1 MENIHS
7 DLLGIL
13 FNKCKMKR
21 VQVLLMII
29 VGCVCYIHA
38 QTQTDDTIKNS
49 GKRKPSMG
57 MQIANDFSFLT
68 FPKNSDAYDVG
79 LIDEDIPNFTDDLEY
94 GATEYYAKKL
104 GWGNTFWVRAD
115 IWATIPVTKSTTMY
129 GLVAL
134 RLLNLDS
141 GKQDDFSYT
150 LLNCEVEQKLSETTR
165 FRIGR
170 LVAKYSESQYFARVL
185 IGRSD
190 SHTFGRIPLVN
201 DAAEFTFNF
210 KDNKLKSNFA
220 VGVKPYFKPSL
231 DFYSAYLVN
240 QFAYPI
246 KDKNEIKFNLIYNYC
261 KSLEEDLI
269 LDFPGMEDD
278 RYFHALETE
287 LAFVSDNKFSI
298 FANAG
303 GYFNYIGI
311 APHFSGP
318 RDILRGQE
326 PLVGDPNDSFNQTLM
341 VSSGLI
347 LHPAKIC
354 KKLGFWQTSG
364 FELEFLGLARDDI
377 NTLNTYFNQKFK
389 FGRIMF
395 DYALTLNLVR
405 FAETKTIM
413 QSDNKSAYIAVNQFN
428 NIVHYFR
435 ISVMFGSLERE

>member
-1 MENIHS
+1 MKKVKF
-7 DLLGIL
+7 LIL
-13 FNKCKMKR
+13 F
-21 VQVLLMII
+21 I
-29 VGCVCYIHA
+29 VCFGFYSQA
-38 QTQTDDTIKNS
+38 QTQTEDTTKNDA
-49 GKRKPSMG
+49 KRKPSMG

-68 FPKNSDAYDVG
+68 FPKNSEVYDIG
-79 LIDEDIPNFTDDLEY
+79 LIDEDITNYTDELQY

-150 LLNCEVEQKLSETTR
+150 LLNCEIEQKLNDKTR

-220 VGVKPYFKPSL
+220 IGVKPYFKPSL

-246 KDKNEIKFNLIYNYC
+246 KEKNEIKLNLIYNFC
-261 KSLEEDLI
+261 KSLEEDLV
-269 LDFPGMEDD
+269 LDFPGMEND

-287 LAFVSDNKFSI
+287 LAFVKDNKFSI

-341 VSSGLI
+341 VAGGLI
-347 LHPAKIC
+347 LHPAKMC

-364 FELEFLGLARDDI
+364 FELEFLGLGREDI
-377 NTLNTYFNQKFK
+377 DTYNTYFNQKFK
-389 FGRIMF
+389 FGRIMI